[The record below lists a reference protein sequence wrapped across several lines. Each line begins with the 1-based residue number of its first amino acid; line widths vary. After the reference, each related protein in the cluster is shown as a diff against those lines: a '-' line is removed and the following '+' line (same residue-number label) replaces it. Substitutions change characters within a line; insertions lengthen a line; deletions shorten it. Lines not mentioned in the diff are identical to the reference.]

1 MTEAQRRE
9 AKRETKIDMKA
20 RFMLLYNPNLSAP
33 KNLEIMRQNG
43 IDISEGTVRN
53 WGKGYIAP
61 NMPSD
66 HPEPSDP
73 ALRNWNWS
81 NDYSIPGTPSYPRE
95 SSDPVLRNWNDGKPV
110 IGLPS
115 TLSNYGWSNTGYDP
129 NDYMAWNNKWAS
141 GQ

>member
-9 AKRETKIDMKA
+9 AKRQAKDDKKA
-20 RFMLLYNPNLSAP
+20 RFMQLYDPSLSAP
-33 KNLEIMRQNG
+33 KNLEIMKQNG

-53 WGKGYIAP
+53 RSKDYTTPTEHSDQTFNNWDWSNGYIPGAP
-61 NMPSD
+61 SYPQ
-66 HPEPSDP
+66 EPSDP
-73 ALRNWNWS
+73 
-81 NDYSIPGTPSYPRE
+81 
-95 SSDPVLRNWNDGKPV
+95 VLTNRNDGMPA

-115 TLSNYGWSNTGYDP
+115 SLTNYGWCNTGYDP